1 MFLYNF
7 FSFFYLYSSFE
18 ISLCIKKRKVFKRQ
32 VIYSY
37 KMPLREVPFG
47 RNKEKSSFAVGE
59 KEHSKFFGAV
69 VVLTDI

>member
-1 MFLYNF
+1 M
-7 FSFFYLYSSFE
+7 
-18 ISLCIKKRKVFKRQ
+18 FKRQ

-69 VVLTDI
+69 IVLTDI